1 MNKSSNCHMNL
12 FQRLRGLLWLPG
24 IYNLPRLLSLAVVI
38 AALLSLTLTLLL
50 DGGPAL
56 LQMPGVMAMAFLLL
70 GFSVRLARWE
80 RVYPQ
85 SARRAR
91 LSRIL
96 AGFAA
101 MLTLTCQDAPFLLA
115 AGLSM
120 LCAVLILQA
129 HGRLLF
135 LRQILLSVS
144 LIFATWLVIAN
155 LYGASTAVS
164 SQLRAAPVPAVL
176 LLALTLS
183 ISLAET
189 RNGLIPVSFAV
200 SLGERGSVRMLLAAL
215 LIPLLMG
222 YVRMEAGFVLGWS
235 PELMESVHVFGSLGV
250 IFLLLM
256 ASLGEARQRLEA
268 QQRLREELE
277 ADRRTLT
284 ALLEQGTEFYLSINL
299 AGRILDANEGAR
311 RSLGLGDLRR
321 SVVCLEDVLALE
333 SRHQLRQLPDALL
346 RGISQNAVLQFQ
358 RADGET
364 MPLYVTAAC
373 RSHAGNQL
381 EIALI
386 GRSLP
391 KGLRVEE
398 ATPALLAS

>member
-1 MNKSSNCHMNL
+1 MNL

-24 IYNLPRLLSLAVVI
+24 IYNLPRLLSLAVLV
-38 AALLSLTLTLLL
+38 AALLSLALTLLL

-70 GFSVRLARWE
+70 GFSARLARWE
-80 RVYPQ
+80 RVNPQ

-96 AGFAA
+96 AGLAA
-101 MLTLTCQDAPFLLA
+101 MLTLTCQDAPFFLA
-115 AGLSM
+115 AGLFM

-135 LRQILLSVS
+135 TRQILLTVT
-144 LIFATWLVIAN
+144 LIIATWLVIAN
-155 LYGASTAVS
+155 LYGAGPAIS
-164 SQLRAAPVPAVL
+164 SQLRAAPVPALL

-222 YVRMEAGFVLGWS
+222 YVRMEAGFVLGWP

-250 IFLLLM
+250 MLLLLM
-256 ASLGEARQRLEA
+256 ASMSQARQHIET

-277 ADRRTLT
+277 AERSTLE
-284 ALLEQGTEFYLSINL
+284 ALLDQGAEFYLSINL
-299 AGRILDANEGAR
+299 AGRILEANEGAR
-311 RSLGLGDLRR
+311 RYLGLGDPRR
-321 SVVCLEDVLALE
+321 SVVCLEDVLAEE
-333 SRHQLRQLPDALL
+333 SRQHVRQLPDALL
-346 RGISQNAVLQFQ
+346 RGISENAVLLFQ
-358 RADGET
+358 MANGET
-364 MPLYVTAAC
+364 MPLCVTAAC
-373 RSHAGNQL
+373 RSRAAGQL
-381 EIALI
+381 QISLI
-386 GRSLP
+386 GRSIPL
-391 KGLRVEE
+391 GLRVDH
-398 ATPALLAS
+398 TSRALLAS

>member
-1 MNKSSNCHMNL
+1 MNL
-12 FQRLRGLLWLPG
+12 FERLRRMLWRPG
-24 IYNLPRLLSLAVVI
+24 VYHLPRLLSFAVLI
-38 AALLSLTLTLLL
+38 ASLLSLGLALLL
-50 DGGPAL
+50 DSGPAL
-56 LQMPGVMAMAFLLL
+56 LEMPAVMAMAFLLL
-70 GFSVRLARWE
+70 AFSVRLARWE
-80 RVYPQ
+80 LVNPQ

-96 AGFAA
+96 AGLAA
-101 MLTLTCQDAPFLLA
+101 MLTLTCQDAPFFLA

-135 LRQILLSVS
+135 TRQILLTVTLIVS
-144 LIFATWLVIAN
+144 TWLVIAN
-155 LYGASTAVS
+155 LYGAGAAVS
-164 SQLRAAPVPAVL
+164 SQLRAAPVPALL

-189 RNGLIPVSFAV
+189 RNGLIPLSFAV

-250 IFLLLM
+250 MLLLLM
-256 ASLGEARQRLEA
+256 ASMSEARQRIEA
-268 QQRLREELE
+268 QQRMREELE
-277 ADRRTLT
+277 TDRRALE
-284 ALLEQGTEFYLSINL
+284 ALLDQGAEFYLSINL

-311 RSLGLGDLRR
+311 RYLGLGDPRR
-321 SVVCLEDVLALE
+321 SVVCLEDVLADE
-333 SRHQLRQLPDALL
+333 SRHQVRQLPDALL
-346 RGISQNAVLQFQ
+346 RGISENAVLLFQ
-358 RADGET
+358 MADGET

-373 RSHAGNQL
+373 RNRSAGQV

-386 GRSLP
+386 GRSMPL
-391 KGLRVEE
+391 GLRVED
-398 ATPALLAS
+398 TSRTLLAS